1 MEKQTPPISV
11 RNIFQELR
19 KMVQNGVNVKEQS
32 SEKLRT
38 LLDEDYTGYVL
49 ITCAEPS
56 NEGKMQVELSFGGDV
71 TLASYLAESAKGF
84 FETRAGE

>member
-1 MEKQTPPISV
+1 MEKQTPPVSV

-32 SEKLRT
+32 SEKLRS
-38 LLDEDYTGYVL
+38 LLDKDYMGYVL

-56 NEGKMQVELSFGGDV
+56 DEGKLQVELSFGGDS
-71 TLASYLAESAKGF
+71 TLASYLVESAKGF
-84 FETRAGE
+84 FEAQDEE